1 MGCGKAKGQSRRT
14 SWEALLI
21 TQAGDDSGQ
30 GQEVAEGVALGR
42 EKVLGLHNWL
52 VALDLTKMKRLSE
65 GQVG

>member
-1 MGCGKAKGQSRRT
+1 M
-14 SWEALLI
+14 I

-52 VALDLTKMKRLSE
+52 VALDQDEKAVRRTGRVERITLTGDMLNS
-65 GQVG
+65 

>member
-1 MGCGKAKGQSRRT
+1 M
-14 SWEALLI
+14 I

-52 VALDLTKMKRLSE
+52 VALDQDEKAVRRTGRVE
-65 GQVG
+65 RIRR